1 MSTNSESP
9 LAGNLKQVPL
19 FSLLRRLQLA
29 RRSGTLRVTRNG
41 EQRHFWFEDG
51 ELRAAR
57 SSKREHSLGA
67 SLIQWGYIAAADLE
81 QALELQRRRGGRL
94 GALLVELGLVPRSVV
109 DTEVRRLMEQ
119 IVSSAI
125 SWSDAHFDFEPRADD
140 TSPEDIQIDLSV
152 TEMIVEGIRRVPE
165 SEKFLGLLGDLG
177 RVPRVPAA
185 GASPNGA
192 HLPAEASAILALV
205 DGRRDVREIL
215 ALSTGSRLANSKI
228 FFTLAYCGFLD
239 LSPATAAADT
249 ARESAVP
256 VARKSQGPA
265 ARDHRSLVLSTYR
278 RIDWLS
284 DYDLLGVSAEAGLP
298 EIEDAY
304 QRAAVLFDPALRNRA
319 DLADCGRQL
328 TILWQRAS
336 EAYETLSNPERRA
349 VYDRKARQA
358 QTSLARASK
367 AQTSDPSAKLPSE
380 EVRRST
386 AELNYRR
393 AVELIGGE
401 DVYPAIEMLEEA
413 VRFVP
418 DDPRYQA
425 LLGRSKLRN
434 RWWQDEA
441 IEHLEEAVRLEP
453 RDSETRAALA
463 EAYLQKGEPTLALPH
478 ARMALNVASPEQKEQ
493 YRQLERRADAALAAP
508 PRRQRAALKLSAQR
522 EVPER
527 LACDPAPPRARV

>member
-1 MSTNSESP
+1 MGFALSTDRTVMSTNSESP

-19 FSLLRRLQLA
+19 FSLLRRIQLA

-67 SLIQWGYIAAADLE
+67 SLIQWGYIAAGDLE
-81 QALELQRRRGGRL
+81 KALDLQRRRGGRL

-119 IVSSAI
+119 IVSSAV
-125 SWSDAHFDFEPRADD
+125 SWSDAQFDFEPRTDD
-140 TSPEDIQIDLSV
+140 TSAEDIQIDLSV

-165 SEKFLGLLGDLG
+165 SEKFLELLGDLK
-177 RVPRVPAA
+177 RIPRVPAA
-185 GASPNGA
+185 GASPKDA
-192 HLPAEASAILALV
+192 HLPPEASAILALV
-205 DGRRDVREIL
+205 DGRRDVSAIL
-215 ALSTGSRLANSKI
+215 ALSPGSNLVNSKI
-228 FFTLAYCGFLD
+228 LFTLAYCGFLE
-239 LSPATAAADT
+239 LAPAAAAADT
-249 ARESAVP
+249 ARESAVS
-256 VARKSQGPA
+256 VAAAPPGPAGA
-265 ARDHRSLVLSTYR
+265 ARDHRSLVLSTFR

-284 DYDLLGVSAEAGLP
+284 GYDLLGVSADAALP

-336 EAYETLSNPERRA
+336 EAYQTLSDPQRRA

-358 QTSLARASK
+358 QTFLARPSR

-434 RWWQDEA
+434 RWWRDEA

-453 RDSETRAALA
+453 RDPETRAALA
-463 EAYLQKGEPTLALPH
+463 EAYLQEGEPALALPH
-478 ARMALNVASPEQKEQ
+478 ARMALNVAPPEQKEQ
-493 YRQLERRADAALAAP
+493 YRQLERRAEAALAAP
-508 PRRQRAALKLSAQR
+508 PRRQRTSLTRSA
-522 EVPER
+522 
-527 LACDPAPPRARV
+527 

>member
-41 EQRHFWFEDG
+41 EQRHFRFEDG

-67 SLIQWGYIAAADLE
+67 SLIQWGYIAAGDLE
-81 QALELQRRRGGRL
+81 RALDLQRRRGGRL

-119 IVSSAI
+119 IVSSAV
-125 SWSDAHFDFEPRADD
+125 SWSNAQFDFEPRTDD
-140 TSPEDIQIDLSV
+140 TNAEDIQLDLSV

-165 SEKFLGLLGDLG
+165 SEKFLELLGDLK
-177 RVPRVPAA
+177 RIPRAAAA
-185 GASPNGA
+185 GTSPNDAHA
-192 HLPAEASAILALV
+192 HLPPEASAILALV
-205 DGRRDVREIL
+205 DGRRDVRAIL
-215 ALSTGSRLANSKI
+215 ALSPGSNLANSKI
-228 FFTLAYCGFLD
+228 LFTLAYCGFLE
-239 LSPATAAADT
+239 LAPAAAAADT
-249 ARESAVP
+249 ARESAVS
-256 VARKSQGPA
+256 VAAAAPGPA
-265 ARDHRSLVLSTYR
+265 GVARDHRSLVLSTYR

-284 DYDLLGVSAEAGLP
+284 GYDLLGVSADAALP

-336 EAYETLSNPERRA
+336 EAYQTLSDPQRRA

-358 QTSLARASK
+358 QTFLARQSR

-393 AVELIGGE
+393 AIELIGGK

-434 RWWQDEA
+434 RWWRDEA
-441 IEHLEEAVRLEP
+441 IEHLEESVRLEP

-463 EAYLQKGEPTLALPH
+463 EAYLEQGEPALALPH
-478 ARMALNVASPEQKEQ
+478 ARMALNVAPPEQKEP
-493 YRQLERRADAALAAP
+493 YRELERRAEAALAAP
-508 PRRQRAALKLSAQR
+508 PRRQRTSLKRSA
-522 EVPER
+522 
-527 LACDPAPPRARV
+527 

>member
-1 MSTNSESP
+1 MGLALSTDQTLMSTNSESP
-9 LAGNLKQVPL
+9 LTGNLKQVPL
-19 FSLLRRLQLA
+19 FSLFRRIQLA

-81 QALELQRRRGGRL
+81 RALELQRRRGGRL

-140 TSPEDIQIDLSV
+140 TSAEDIQIDLSV
-152 TEMIVEGIRRVPE
+152 TAMIVEGIRRVPE
-165 SEKFLGLLGDLG
+165 CEKFLGLLGDLG
-177 RVPRVPAA
+177 RVPRIPA

-215 ALSTGSRLANSKI
+215 ALLPGSRLANSKI
-228 FFTLAYCGFLD
+228 FFTLAYCGFLE
-239 LSPATAAADT
+239 LASAAAAADT

-256 VARKSQGPA
+256 IAPERPGPA

-336 EAYETLSNPERRA
+336 EAYHTLSDPQRRA
-349 VYDRKARQA
+349 VYDGKARQA
-358 QTSLARASK
+358 QTLLARATK

-463 EAYLQKGEPTLALPH
+463 EAYLQQGEPTLALPH
-478 ARMALNVASPEQKEQ
+478 ARMALNVAPPEQKEQ

-508 PRRQRAALKLSAQR
+508 PRRQRASLKRSA
-522 EVPER
+522 
-527 LACDPAPPRARV
+527 